1 MSEDEQKSGTVP
13 IRPKV
18 LHRFYEPL
26 ILLKALNVEMKDSV
40 EFVDS
45 ENEGSLRD
53 PEKKFQAF
61 VYKLA
66 HVCDS
71 VKGNQ
76 GGTITSV
83 MVLEPHFAESDIVEY
98 RFASNDRTDNEVKG
112 TSNFVLSLLGHLR
125 TAIFPKDEPAVRGR
139 LLRHILEFNRHRIAS
154 YLTAILAEV
163 KSSLAKCLAADDDE
177 DNTIATILRRLL
189 ALLEFNWGKSASKTE
204 YIDGC
209 VALLRELIPLQR
221 SNSSVGK
228 WIRRRAREV
237 RGNRLQSSSS
247 CWPEMWHMVNRL
259 VSYAQDVEFFI
270 LAKKEWPELFESYR
284 VRFVPSSVAIP
295 GPTRPKSMEAE
306 GIVGRMTSKEKEI
319 KIFRDFVRDLQ
330 LTGLDARIKAEYTK
344 NTFWPIVH
352 SEILLLDDLEKSG
365 PITPERFFHGWMYI
379 GSSKPLC
386 RLCQYYF
393 EEHRSG
399 VEHRKSHRNV
409 YTSWRMPDVLTS
421 QGTEG
426 QERRQLMVNR
436 MTERVRRDAFDL
448 IRKRAQPAYRNHD
461 SFTSSMKVTL
471 PSITSDVASQI
482 GSLALEDSDDSEGGA
497 ILEG

>member
-1 MSEDEQKSGTVP
+1 MSEDEQKCLSPTSQCVPVFGLVTINLNSLLAGTVP
-13 IRPKV
+13 IRPKA

-26 ILLKALNVEMKDSV
+26 ILLKALNVEMKDPV

-45 ENEGSLRD
+45 ENEGSRRD
-53 PEKKFQAF
+53 AEKNFQAF

-71 VKGNQ
+71 VKGKQ

-83 MVLEPHFAESDIVEY
+83 MLLELHFAESDTVEY
-98 RFASNDRTDNEVKG
+98 RFASNDRNYDEVED
-112 TSNFVLSLLGHLR
+112 TSNFVLSLLGQLR
-125 TAIFPKDEPAVRGR
+125 DAMFPNDEPSVRAR
-139 LLRHILEFNRHRIAS
+139 LLRHVLEFNRHRIAS
-154 YLTAILAEV
+154 YLTAILGEV
-163 KSSLAKCLAADDDE
+163 KSSLAKCLAADDDDE
-177 DNTIATILRRLL
+177 D
-189 ALLEFNWGKSASKTE
+189 
-204 YIDGC
+204 IDGC
-209 VALLRELIPLQR
+209 VALLRQLIPLQKP
-221 SNSSVGK
+221 NSSVGK
-228 WIRRRAREV
+228 WISRRAREV

-259 VSYAQDVEFFI
+259 VSYAQDVEVFI
-270 LAKKEWPELFESYR
+270 SAKKDWPELFENYR

-295 GPTRPKSMEAE
+295 GPTRPKSMRAE
-306 GIVGRMTSKEKEI
+306 GIVGRMTSKEKDI
-319 KIFRDFVRDLQ
+319 KTFRGFVGDLQ
-330 LTGLDARIKAEYTK
+330 LTGLDARIQTEYTK

-365 PITPERFFHGWMYI
+365 PVVPERFFHGWMYI

-399 VEHRKSHRNV
+399 VQHRKSHRNL
-409 YTSWRMPDVLTS
+409 YTSWRMPDVLTC

-426 QERRQLMVNR
+426 QDRRQLMMNR

-448 IRKRAQPAYRNHD
+448 IRKRARPMYKKHD
-461 SFTSSMKVTL
+461 SFTSSMRVTL

-482 GSLALEDSDDSEGGA
+482 LGSLALEDSEDSEGGVT
-497 ILEG
+497 LEG